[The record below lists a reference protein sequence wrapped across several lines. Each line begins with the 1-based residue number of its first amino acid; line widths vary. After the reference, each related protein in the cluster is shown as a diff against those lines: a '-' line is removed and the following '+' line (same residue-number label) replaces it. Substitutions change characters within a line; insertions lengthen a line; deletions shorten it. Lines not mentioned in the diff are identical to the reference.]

1 MDNQCYC
8 ILKWKQFLK
17 IKKVKFGGYEKCEE
31 RYWECEESPDNYL
44 VFSNFKFFEFI
55 FHQF

>member
-17 IKKVKFGGYEKCEE
+17 IKKVKFQGYEKCEE
-31 RYWECEESPDNYL
+31 RYGKCEESPDNYL

-55 FHQF
+55 FH